1 MREAG
6 RVVVL
11 MSKADSIMSFIVK
24 DMESQPPPKLPSIN
38 FSRSDAV
45 ICLMFSYERSVIRRI
60 SFLTYGHGT
69 FSFVYTRKDDII
81 AVAIPHDFPVVFRVE
96 MIYVKGQPDD
106 VQHFF
111 PQMKKNLLP

>member
-1 MREAG
+1 MFNVLIREVRNPAN
-6 RVVVL
+6 L
-11 MSKADSIMSFIVK
+11 
-24 DMESQPPPKLPSIN
+24 
-38 FSRSDAV
+38 
-45 ICLMFSYERSVIRRI
+45 
-60 SFLTYGHGT
+60 FLTYGHGT

-111 PQMKKNLLP
+111 LR